1 MSDKSPRSKLLIP
14 LLLALLFIGPFAT
27 AIYLYYF
34 GGDGWRPQGSV
45 AHGILIE
52 NPRSLDIGSLALP
65 DGSSTRFTG
74 KWSLLHVGSG
84 DCAAS
89 CQQALY
95 EVRQVRQALGKEM
108 SRVQRY
114 FIATSGTP
122 DAQFIKQVHPDLI
135 VIDAAVAGGG
145 RVLAILGEHSEA
157 DVFVVDPLGNIM
169 MRFPAGTT
177 MKDMHKDLSLL
188 LKASTIG

>member
-1 MSDKSPRSKLLIP
+1 MSGIQSRRKLLVP
-14 LLLALLFIGPFAT
+14 FLLALLFVGPFAT
-27 AIYLYYF
+27 AIFLYYY

-45 AHGILIE
+45 AHGMLIE
-52 NPRSLDIGSLALP
+52 NPASLGRDPLQLP
-65 DGSSTRFTG
+65 DGSTTAFVG
-74 KWSLLHVGSG
+74 KWSLLYVGRG
-84 DCAAS
+84 DCDTA
-89 CQQALY
+89 CEQTLY
-95 EVRQVRQALGKEM
+95 AVRQVRQALGKEM

-122 DAQFIKQVHPDLI
+122 DAELMRGTHPDLI
-135 VIDAAVAGGG
+135 VIDAAVTGAD
-145 RVLAILGEHSEA
+145 RVLGTLGSYSEA

-169 MRFPAGTT
+169 MRFPAGTS

>member
-1 MSDKSPRSKLLIP
+1 MPEIRSRSKRLIP
-14 LLLALLFIGPFAT
+14 VLLALLFVGPFAT
-27 AIYLYYF
+27 AIYLYYY
-34 GGDGWRPQGSV
+34 GGDSWRPQGSV

-52 NPRSLDIGSLALP
+52 NPASLAGEAVPLP
-65 DGSSTRFTG
+65 SGATAVFTG
-74 KWSLLHVGSG
+74 KWSLLYVGNG
-84 DCAAS
+84 NCADD

-95 EVRQVRQALGKEM
+95 QLRQVRQALNRDM

-114 FIATSGTP
+114 FIATGSTP
-122 DAQFIKQVHPDLI
+122 DAELMHSAHPDLI
-135 VIDAAVAGGG
+135 VIDGTVTGGK
-145 RVLAILGEHSEA
+145 VLAALGGYGEA

-169 MRFPAGTT
+169 MRFPAGTS

>member
-1 MSDKSPRSKLLIP
+1 MSDKQARSKLLIP
-14 LLLALLFIGPFAT
+14 VLLALLFVGPFVT
-27 AIYLYYF
+27 AIVLYYY
-34 GGDGWRPQGSV
+34 GGDSWRPQGSV

-52 NPRSLDIGSLALP
+52 NPTSLDIGSLVLP

-74 KWSLLHVGSG
+74 KWSLLYVGSG
-84 DCAAS
+84 SCAAA
-89 CQQALY
+89 CQQTLY

-108 SRVQRY
+108 SRVQRH
-114 FIATSGTP
+114 FIATSGISTAELMQ
-122 DAQFIKQVHPDLI
+122 DAHPDLI
-135 VIDAAVAGGG
+135 VIDAAVPGGD
-145 RVLAILGEHSEA
+145 RILATLGEHSEG

-169 MRFPAGTT
+169 MRFPAGTS

>member
-1 MSDKSPRSKLLIP
+1 MPGNPSRSKLLVP
-14 LLLALLFIGPFAT
+14 ALLALLFVGPFVT
-27 AIYLYYF
+27 AIVLYYY
-34 GGDGWRPQGSV
+34 GGDSWRPQGSV
-45 AHGILIE
+45 AHGMLIE
-52 NPRSLDIGSLALP
+52 NPPSLGREPVLLP
-65 DGSSTRFTG
+65 DGTRTAFIG
-74 KWSLLHVGSG
+74 KWSLLYTGSG
-84 DCAAS
+84 NCDRN

-95 EVRQVRQALGKEM
+95 QLRQVRLALGKDM
-108 SRVQRY
+108 SRVQRF

-122 DAQFIKQVHPDLI
+122 DVGLISSAHPDLL
-135 VIDAAVAGGG
+135 VIDSSTAASV
-145 RVLAILGEHSEA
+145 RVLATLGTYSEA

>member
-1 MSDKSPRSKLLIP
+1 MSDNPSRSKLLIP
-14 LLLALLFIGPFAT
+14 VLLALLFIGPFAT
-27 AIYLYYF
+27 AMYLYFF

-52 NPRSLDIGSLALP
+52 NPPSLDIGKLALP
-65 DGSSTRFTG
+65 DGSSARFTG
-74 KWSLLHVGSG
+74 KWSLLYVGNG
-84 DCAAS
+84 NCAES
-89 CQQALY
+89 CQKSLY
-95 EVRQVRQALGKEM
+95 EVRQVRQALGRDM

-114 FIATSGTP
+114 FITTDGTP
-122 DAQFIKQVHPDLI
+122 DVQLIKGAHPDLI
-135 VIDAAVAGGG
+135 VIDAAVTGGG
-145 RVLAILGEHSEA
+145 KILATLGEHSEA